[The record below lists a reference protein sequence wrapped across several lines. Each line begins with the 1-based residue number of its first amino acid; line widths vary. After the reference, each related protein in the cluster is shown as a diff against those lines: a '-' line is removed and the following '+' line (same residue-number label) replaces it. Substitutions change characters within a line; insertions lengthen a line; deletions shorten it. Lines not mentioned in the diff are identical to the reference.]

1 MFVVGYAINIY
12 ALAESGNHAQIRRSI
27 ARDRYTQERLYR
39 TTIALVCASL
49 EHFEPIQE
57 TIMLRPQI
65 KINIH
70 VTPTKFNLHM

>member
-12 ALAESGNHAQIRRSI
+12 ALAESGNQAQIRRSI
-27 ARDRYTQERLYR
+27 ARDRYTLYR

-70 VTPTKFNLHM
+70 VTPTKFDLHM